1 MLFLVDVKSINCPF
15 ENSITIMRKANR
27 LFFLFV
33 LVMHVQ
39 FGFTQDKYKWQTV
52 TSAGYT
58 YKTVPA
64 DPMKSRF
71 YTLKNGLS
79 VILTVNKKEPRISAL
94 IPVRAGSKTDPADH
108 TGLAHYLE
116 HMMFKG
122 TDKFGSLDWTKEK
135 PLLDSINIL
144 YEQYNHSTDSATRAA
159 IYRTI
164 DKVSGE
170 AAKFAI
176 ANEYDKMM
184 TSMGGQGTNA
194 FTSVE
199 QTVYT
204 EDIPSTSIDKF
215 LTLQAER
222 FRSPVFR
229 IFHTELEAVY
239 EEKNRTLDNDA
250 NKVEEALLAAL
261 FPTHNYGQ
269 QTTIGT
275 IEHLKNPS
283 LKEIRK
289 YYNANYVPNNMAI
302 ILAGDFDPDYV
313 IKKIDQLFG
322 YMQSKPVSEYNPAP
336 EKPIT
341 APVTREVFGP
351 DAESTG
357 LGFRL
362 PGDIDTRSTLIA
374 TALFRILYNG
384 KAGLLDLNLNKKQ
397 AVLNASGYLDDM
409 KDYSVLYVTARNKS
423 DQTLEQVK
431 DLLLEQI
438 NLIKQGNFDE
448 SLIRATVDNTRFSF
462 LDGLNSNSNR
472 AYRLL
477 NPFVVSKSE
486 TWPAEVSALD
496 DMSKL
501 TKKDI
506 VDFANKW
513 LGNNYVCVY
522 KRKGED
528 KSVIKVVK
536 PPITPVEVNRDAQ
549 SDFVAKINQMPATPV
564 SPQWLDYNKDFQKKE
579 LGKTDLLYVQNKDN
593 EIFRLRYRL
602 EMGTYNSRMLS
613 IASQYLQFLGTDK
626 MSAEDVSRQFYN
638 LACNFSIDAGS
649 EYTTINLTGLQKN
662 MEKAAS
668 LFEDILVH
676 CKADET
682 ALASL
687 KARIMKTRA
696 NNKLNKRAI
705 LSGLRF
711 YAMYGEKNPFN
722 NQLSNDE
729 LNAIKAEDL
738 VNFLHGLLQYQ
749 HIVIYYG
756 PLSLQDATTSVQKV
770 HQLPSS
776 FVPYPKGN
784 EFAKIQQTQSK
795 VLFTNYDMV
804 QAEISWVRNTSDY
817 DPSNETVVE
826 VFNEYY
832 GGGMGS
838 VVFQT
843 LRESKALAYGTFAF
857 YQEPSKK
864 QDKYSM
870 IGYIGCQADKMNE
883 AITGMNELLNTM
895 PESEKLLQ
903 TSKESI
909 KSTIETE
916 RYTEDAVINQYLAD
930 KRKGLD
936 RDIRKDVYEN
946 FQKVNFASLQ
956 QFAKENISGKP
967 YTYCIVASEKKIK
980 LEDLA
985 KYGEVKKLSLE
996 EIFGY

>member
-1 MLFLVDVKSINCPF
+1 
-15 ENSITIMRKANR
+15 MRKQIGFLLLP
-27 LFFLFV
+27 LFSFV
-33 LVMHVQ
+33 Q
-39 FGFTQDKYKWQTV
+39 ISFAQGKYQWQTI

-58 YKTVPA
+58 YKTIPA
-64 DPMKSRF
+64 DPMKARF

-79 VILTVNKKEPRISAL
+79 VILSVNKKEPRIAAL
-94 IPVRAGSKTDPADH
+94 MPVRAGSKTDPANH

-122 TDKFGSLDWTKEK
+122 TDQFGSLDWSKER
-135 PLLDSINIL
+135 PLLDSIDGL
-144 YEQYNHSTDSATRAA
+144 YEQYNHATDTTERAA
-159 IYRTI
+159 IYRNI

-184 TSMGGQGTNA
+184 SAMGGQGTNA

-215 LTLQAER
+215 LALQAER
-222 FRSPVFR
+222 FRNPVFR

-239 EEKNRTLDNDA
+239 EEKNRSLDNDA
-250 NKVEEALLAAL
+250 NKVEQSLMASL

-289 YYNANYVPNNMAI
+289 YYYANYVPNNMAI

-322 YMQSKPVSEYNPAP
+322 YMQTKSVTEYNPAP
-336 EKPIT
+336 EKPIA
-341 APVTREVFGP
+341 APVIKEVFGP

-357 LGFRL
+357 IGFRL
-362 PGDIDTRSTLIA
+362 PGDIDTKSTVIA
-374 TALFRILYNG
+374 NALFSILFNG

-397 AVLNASGYLDDM
+397 LVLNASGYLDDM
-409 KDYSVLYVTARNKS
+409 KDYSVLFLTARNKS

-431 DLLLEQI
+431 DLLLQQVS
-438 NLIKQGNFDE
+438 LIKQGSFDE
-448 SLIRATVDNTRFSF
+448 SLIRATVDNAKFSF
-462 LDGLNSNSNR
+462 LDGLNNNGNR
-472 AYRLL
+472 TYRLL
-477 NPFVVSKSE
+477 NPFVVSKNE

-496 DMSKL
+496 EMSRL

-513 LGNNYVCVY
+513 LGNNYVCIY

-528 KSVIKVVK
+528 KSIVKVTK

-549 SDFVAKINQMPATPV
+549 SAFLKKINDMPATPV
-564 SPQWLDYNKDFQKKE
+564 KPQWLDYTKDFQKKQFGNTE
-579 LGKTDLLYVQNKDN
+579 LLYVQNKDN

-602 EMGTYNSRMLS
+602 EMGSYNSRLLS
-613 IASQYLQFLGTDK
+613 FAAQYLQFLGTDK
-626 MSAEDVSRQFYN
+626 MTAEDVSKQFYN
-638 LACNFSIDAGS
+638 LACNFNIDVS
-649 EYTTINLTGLQKN
+649 TEFTTITLTGLQKN
-662 MEKAAS
+662 MERAAN
-668 LFEDILVH
+668 LFEDVLTH
-676 CKADET
+676 CKADEN

-711 YAMYGEKNPFN
+711 YAMYGAKNPFN

-729 LNAIKAEDL
+729 LNALNSQDL
-738 VNFLHGLLQYQ
+738 VNLLHSLLQYK
-749 HIVIYYG
+749 HVVIYYG
-756 PLSLQDATTSVQKV
+756 PLLLRDAASVIRKV
-770 HQLPSS
+770 HSLSAS
-776 FVPYPKGN
+776 FIPYPRGS
-784 EFAKIQQTQSK
+784 EFEKIQQTQNT
-795 VLFTNYDMV
+795 VLFTDYDMV
-804 QAEISWVRNTSDY
+804 QAEISWIRNTSVY
-817 DPSNETVVE
+817 DPANETLVE

-857 YQEPSKK
+857 YQQPSKK

-895 PESEKLLQ
+895 PESEKLLE
-903 TSKESI
+903 TCKKSI
-909 KSTIETE
+909 KNNLETE

-930 KRKGLD
+930 KRKGLEK
-936 RDIRKDVYEN
+936 DIRRDVYEN
-946 FQKVNFASLQ
+946 FEKINFAGLQ

-980 LEDLA
+980 MDDLA
-985 KYGEVKKLSLE
+985 KYGEVKKIKLE

>member
-1 MLFLVDVKSINCPF
+1 MRKFQKFLFLPVF
-15 ENSITIMRKANR
+15 FIM
-27 LFFLFV
+27 
-33 LVMHVQ
+33 LVQ
-39 FGFTQDKYKWQTV
+39 ISFAQDKYKWQTV

-58 YKTVPA
+58 YKTIPA
-64 DPMKSRF
+64 DPMKARF

-79 VILTVNKKEPRISAL
+79 VILTVNKKEPRIAAL
-94 IPVRAGSKTDPADH
+94 MPVRAGSKTDPANH

-122 TDKFGSLDWTKEK
+122 TDKFGSMDWSKEK
-135 PLLDSINIL
+135 PLLDSINAL
-144 YEQYNHSTDSATRAA
+144 YEQYNHSTDTAERAA
-159 IYRTI
+159 IYRNI
-164 DKVSGE
+164 DKMSGD

-184 TSMGGQGTNA
+184 TAMGGQGTNA

-215 LTLQAER
+215 LALQAER
-222 FRSPVFR
+222 FRNPVFR

-239 EEKNRTLDNDA
+239 EEKNRSLDNDA
-250 NKVEEALLAAL
+250 NKIEESLMASL

-322 YMQSKPVSEYNPAP
+322 YMQAKPVTEYNPAP
-336 EKPIT
+336 EKPI
-341 APVTREVFGP
+341 ASPVIKEVFGP

-357 LGFRL
+357 IGFRL
-362 PGDIDTRSTLIA
+362 PGDIDTRSTVTA
-374 TALFRILYNG
+374 NALFRILFNG

-409 KDYSVLYVTARNKS
+409 KDYSVLFLTARNKS

-438 NLIKQGNFDE
+438 NLIKQGSFDE
-448 SLIRATVDNTRFSF
+448 SLIRATVDNAKFSF
-462 LDGLNSNSNR
+462 LDGLNKNSNR
-472 AYRLL
+472 TYRLL
-477 NPFVVSKSE
+477 NPFVVSKNE
-486 TWPAEVSALD
+486 TWPAEVSELD

-506 VDFANKW
+506 IDFANKW
-513 LGNNYVCVY
+513 FGNNYVCIY

-528 KSVIKVVK
+528 KSIVKVIK

-549 SDFVAKINQMPATPV
+549 SDFLKKINDMPATPV
-564 SPQWLDYNKDFQKKE
+564 KPQWLDYTKDFQRKQFDNTE
-579 LGKTDLLYVQNKDN
+579 LLYVQNKDN

-602 EMGTYNSRMLS
+602 EMGSYNSKLLS
-613 IASQYLQFLGTDK
+613 IAAQYLQFLGTDN
-626 MSAEDVSRQFYN
+626 MTAEDVSKQFYN
-638 LACNFSIDAGS
+638 LACNFSIDAS
-649 EYTTINLTGLQKN
+649 TEFTTINLTGLQKN
-662 MEKAAS
+662 MEKAAG
-668 LFEDILVH
+668 LFEDILTH
-676 CKADET
+676 CKADEK

-711 YAMYGEKNPFN
+711 YAMYGTKNPFN
-722 NQLSNDE
+722 NQFSNDE
-729 LNAIKAEDL
+729 LNALKAQDL
-738 VNFLHGLLQYQ
+738 VDLLHGLLQYR
-749 HIVIYYG
+749 HIIIYYG
-756 PLSLQDATTSVQKV
+756 PLALQDAAATIHKV
-770 HQLPSS
+770 HPLPAA

-784 EFAKIQQTQSK
+784 EFAKIQQTQNT
-795 VLFTNYDMV
+795 VLFTDYDMV

-817 DPSNETVVE
+817 DPSNETLVE

-857 YQEPSKK
+857 YQQPSKK
-864 QDKYSM
+864 LDKYSM

-895 PESEKLLQ
+895 PESEKLLE
-903 TSKESI
+903 TCKKSI
-909 KSTIETE
+909 KNNIETE

-930 KRKGLD
+930 KRKGLEK
-936 RDIRKDVYEN
+936 DIRKDVYESFEKIN
-946 FQKVNFASLQ
+946 FSELQ
-956 QFAKENISGKP
+956 QFAKENISGKS

-980 LEDLA
+980 MDDLA
-985 KYGEVKKLSLE
+985 KYGEVKKIKLE

>member
-1 MLFLVDVKSINCPF
+1 
-15 ENSITIMRKANR
+15 MRKTKN
-27 LFFLFV
+27 LFFLLGFV
-33 LVMHVQ
+33 FLVQ
-39 FGFTQDKYKWQTV
+39 SGFAQDKYKWQTV
-52 TSAGYT
+52 SSAGYS

-71 YTLKNGLS
+71 YTLKNGLT
-79 VILTVNKKEPRISAL
+79 VILTVNKKEPRIAAL

-122 TDKFGSLDWTKEK
+122 TDKYGSLDWSKEK
-135 PLLDSINIL
+135 PLLDSINAL

-164 DKVSGE
+164 DKVSGD

-184 TSMGGQGTNA
+184 TSMGGQNTNA

-239 EEKNRTLDNDA
+239 EEKNRSLDNDA
-250 NKVEEALLAAL
+250 NKIEESLMASL

-313 IKKIDQLFG
+313 ISKIDQLFS
-322 YMQSKPVSEYNPAP
+322 YMQPKNVVEYNPAA
-336 EKPIT
+336 EKPIA
-341 APVTREVFGP
+341 APIFKEVFGP

-357 LGFRL
+357 IGFRL
-362 PGDIDTRSTLIA
+362 PGDLDTRSSLIES
-374 TALFRILYNG
+374 ALFRILYNG

-397 AVLNASGYLDDM
+397 LVLNASGYVDDM
-409 KDYSVLYVTARNKS
+409 KDYSVLYLTARNKS

-448 SLIRATVDNTRFSF
+448 SLIRATVDNARFSF
-462 LDGLNSNSNR
+462 LDGLNDNSNR

-477 NPFVVSKSE
+477 NPFVVSKDE

-513 LGNNYVCVY
+513 LGDNYVCVY

-528 KSVIKVVK
+528 KSVVKVTK
-536 PPITPVEVNRDAQ
+536 PPITPVEVNREAQ
-549 SDFVAKINQMPATPV
+549 SDFLVKVNAMPATPAA
-564 SPQWLDYNKDFQKKE
+564 PQWLDYTKDFKRKQVGNSE
-579 LGKTDLLYVQNKDN
+579 LLYVQNKDN
-593 EIFRLRYRL
+593 EIFRLRYRF
-602 EMGTYNSRMLS
+602 EMGTYNSKILS

-626 MSAEDVSRQFYN
+626 LSAEDVSKQFYD
-638 LACNFSIDAGS
+638 LACNFSIDASS

-668 LFEDILVH
+668 LFEDIITH
-676 CKADET
+676 CKSDEK

-729 LNAIKAEDL
+729 LNALKADDL
-738 VNFLHGLLQYQ
+738 VNFLHGLLQYK

-756 PLSLQDATTSVQKV
+756 PLSLQDATVAVEKV
-770 HQLPSS
+770 HHLPAS
-776 FVPYPKGN
+776 FVPYPKGS
-784 EFAKIQQTQSK
+784 EFVKIQQTQNK

-817 DPSNETVVE
+817 DASKESIVE

-864 QDKYSM
+864 EDKYSM

-903 TSKESI
+903 TSKASI
-909 KSTIETE
+909 KNTIETE
-916 RYTEDAVINQYLAD
+916 RFTEDAVISQYLMD

-936 RDIRKDVYEN
+936 KDIRKDVYEN
-946 FQKVNFASLQ
+946 FQKVDFTNLQ
-956 QFAKENISGKP
+956 QFAKENISDKP
-967 YTYCIVASEKKIK
+967 YTYCIVASEKKINMD
-980 LEDLA
+980 DLA

>member
-1 MLFLVDVKSINCPF
+1 
-15 ENSITIMRKANR
+15 MRKSKS
-27 LFFLFV
+27 LFFV
-33 LVMHVQ
+33 LISVILVES
-39 FGFTQDKYKWQTV
+39 GFAQDKYKWQTV
-52 TSAGYT
+52 TSGGYS

-71 YTLKNGLS
+71 YTLKNGLT
-79 VILTVNKKEPRISAL
+79 VILTVNKKEPRIAAL
-94 IPVRAGSKTDPADH
+94 IPVRAGSKTDPATH

-122 TDKFGSLDWTKEK
+122 TDKYGSLDWNKEK
-135 PLLDSINIL
+135 PLLDSINAL

-159 IYRTI
+159 IYRNI

-184 TSMGGQGTNA
+184 SSMGGQNTNA

-199 QTVYT
+199 ETVYT

-239 EEKNRTLDNDA
+239 EEKNRSLDNDA
-250 NKVEEALLAAL
+250 NKVEESLMASL

-283 LKEIRK
+283 LQEIRK

-313 IKKIDQLFG
+313 IRKIDQLFS
-322 YMQSKPVSEYNPAP
+322 YMQPKTVVEYNPAP

-341 APVTREVFGP
+341 APVFKEVFGP

-357 LGFRL
+357 IGFRL
-362 PGDIDTRSTLIA
+362 PGDLDTRSSLIA
-374 TALFRILYNG
+374 NALFKVLYNG

-397 AVLNASGYLDDM
+397 LVLNASGYLDDM
-409 KDYSVLYVTARNKS
+409 KDYSVLYLTARNKS

-448 SLIRATVDNTRFSF
+448 SLIRATVDNARLSF
-462 LDGLNSNSNR
+462 LEGLNNNSDR

-477 NPFVVSKSE
+477 NPFIVSKNE

-496 DMSKL
+496 DMNKL

-513 LGNNYVCVY
+513 LGDNYVCVY

-528 KSVIKVVK
+528 KSVAKVTK
-536 PPITPVEVNRDAQ
+536 PPITPVEVNREAQ
-549 SDFVAKINQMPATPV
+549 SDFLIKVNAMPATPV
-564 SPQWLDYNKDFQKKE
+564 SPQWLDYTKDFQRRQ
-579 LGKTDLLYVQNKDN
+579 LGNSELLYVKNKDN
-593 EIFRLRYRL
+593 EIFRLRYRF
-602 EMGTYNSRMLS
+602 EMGTYNSKILS

-626 MSAEDVSRQFYN
+626 LTAEDVSKQFYD
-638 LACNFSIDAGS
+638 LACNFSIDAS
-649 EYTTINLTGLQKN
+649 AEYTTINLTGLQKN

-668 LFEDILVH
+668 LFEDIISH
-676 CKADET
+676 CKPDEK

-687 KARIMKTRA
+687 KARILKTRA

-729 LNAIKAEDL
+729 LNALKAEDL
-738 VNFLHGLLQYQ
+738 VSFLHGLLQYK
-749 HIVIYYG
+749 HVVIYYG
-756 PLSLQDATTSVQKV
+756 PPSLQDAVAAVDKV
-770 HQLPSS
+770 HHLPSN

-784 EFAKIQQTQSK
+784 EFVKIQQTQNK
-795 VLFTNYDMV
+795 VLFANYDMV
-804 QAEISWVRNTSDY
+804 QAEISWVRNTSEF
-817 DPSNETVVE
+817 DPSKETIVE

-864 QDKYSM
+864 DDKYSM

-883 AITGMNELLNTM
+883 AIAGMNELLNTM
-895 PESEKLLQ
+895 PESQKLLQ
-903 TSKESI
+903 TSKASI
-909 KSTIETE
+909 KNSIETE
-916 RYTEDAVINQYLAD
+916 RFTEDAVINQYLMD

-936 RDIRKDVYEN
+936 RDIRKEVYEN
-946 FQKVNFASLQ
+946 FQKVDFANLQ
-956 QFAKENISGKP
+956 QFAKENISDKP
-967 YTYCIVASEKKIK
+967 YTYCIVASEKKINMN
-980 LEDLA
+980 DLA

>member
-1 MLFLVDVKSINCPF
+1 MK
-15 ENSITIMRKANR
+15 
-27 LFFLFV
+27 LFFLSVFV
-33 LVMHVQ
+33 MIAQL
-39 FGFTQDKYKWQTV
+39 GLAQDKYQWQTV

-71 YTLKNGLS
+71 YVLKNGLS
-79 VILTVNKKEPRISAL
+79 VILTVNKKEPRIAAL

-122 TDKFGSLDWTKEK
+122 TDKYGSLDWSKEK
-135 PLLDSINIL
+135 PLLDSINAL
-144 YEQYNHSTDSATRAA
+144 YEQYNHSTDTAARAA
-159 IYRTI
+159 IYRNI

-184 TSMGGQGTNA
+184 ASMGGQNTNA

-199 QTVYT
+199 ETVYT

-239 EEKNRTLDNDA
+239 EEKNRSLDNDA
-250 NKVEEALLAAL
+250 SKVEQSMYASL

-275 IEHLKNPS
+275 VEHLKNPS

-302 ILAGDFDPDYV
+302 ILAGDFDPDHV
-313 IKKIDQLFG
+313 IKKIDELFS
-322 YMQSKPVSEYNPAP
+322 YMQPKPVTEYNPAP
-336 EKPIT
+336 EKPIA
-341 APVTREVFGP
+341 APVIKEVFGP

-357 LGFRL
+357 IGFRL
-362 PGDIDTRSTLIA
+362 PGDIDTKSTLIA
-374 TALFRILYNG
+374 ETLMKILYNG

-397 AVLNASGYLDDM
+397 TVLNASGYLDDM
-409 KDYSVLYVTARNKS
+409 KDYSVLYITARNKS

-431 DLLLEQI
+431 DLLLDQI
-438 NLIKQGNFDE
+438 NQIKQGNFDE
-448 SLIRATVDNTRFSF
+448 ALIRATVDNARFSF
-462 LDGLNSNSNR
+462 LDGLNNNGNR
-472 AYRLL
+472 TYRLL
-477 NPFVVSKSE
+477 NPFVVSKNE
-486 TWPAEVSALD
+486 TWPADVRSLD
-496 DMSKL
+496 DMNKL

-506 VDFANKW
+506 IDFANKW
-513 LGNNYVCVY
+513 LGNNYVCIY

-528 KSVIKVVK
+528 KSIVKVNK

-549 SDFVAKINQMPATPV
+549 SEFLKKIDEMPATPV
-564 SPQWLDYNKDFQKKE
+564 SPQWLDYTKDFQKKQFGNTE
-579 LGKTDLLYVQNKDN
+579 LLYVQNKDN

-602 EMGTYNSRMLS
+602 EMGTYNSKLLS
-613 IASQYLQFLGTDK
+613 ISSQYLQFLGTDE
-626 MSAEDVSRQFYN
+626 MSAEDVSKQFYD
-638 LACNFSIDAGS
+638 LACNFSIDAS
-649 EYTTINLTGLQKN
+649 AEYTTINLTGLQKN
-662 MEKAAS
+662 MEKAAG
-668 LFEDILVH
+668 LFEDILTH
-676 CKADET
+676 CKADEK

-687 KARIMKTRA
+687 KARILKARA

-729 LNAIKAEDL
+729 LNALKAADL
-738 VNFLHGLLQYQ
+738 VDFLHGLLQYK
-749 HIVIYYG
+749 HVVIYYG
-756 PLSLQDATTSVQKV
+756 PLSLPDATTSIHKV
-770 HQLPSS
+770 HMLPTT

-784 EFAKIQQTQSK
+784 EFAKIQQTQNT

-817 DPSNETVVE
+817 DPSNETLVE

-864 QDKYSM
+864 EDKYSM

-883 AITGMNELLNTM
+883 AIIGMNDLLNTM

-903 TSKESI
+903 TCKASI
-909 KSTIETE
+909 KNTIETE

-936 RDIRKDVYEN
+936 KDIRKDVYEN
-946 FQKVNFASLQ
+946 FEKVNFAKLQ

-967 YTYCIVASEKKIK
+967 YTYCVVASDQKIK
-980 LEDLA
+980 MDDLA
-985 KYGEVKKLSLE
+985 KYGDVKKISLE